1 MEKICKICDK
11 NIKAHSFSHL
21 GVYDTNSY
29 IFYSKIS
36 DAKLYDDYPG
46 VINHFTN
53 YLNLI
58 NPDKWIWIV
67 DYKSFGLKHY
77 FNFRVNIGLAKLIK
91 KFGKIDRIIIINSNN
106 FFNKTLNI
114 LKPLLGNDI
123 LNKTIIYNKNEFQ
136 LFIDQLNVDLQIKIF
151 LLSLYNE

>member
-1 MEKICKICDK
+1 MNKICKICNK

-36 DAKLYDDYPG
+36 DAELYDDYPG
-46 VINHFTN
+46 VLSHFNN
-53 YLNLI
+53 YLNII
-58 NPDKWIWIV
+58 NPDKWIWII
-67 DYKSFGLKHY
+67 DYNSFGIKHY

-91 KFGKIDRIIIINSNN
+91 KFGKIDKIIIINSNT
-106 FFNKTLNI
+106 FFYNTLNI

-123 LNKTIIYNKNEFQ
+123 LNKTFVYNKDEFK
-136 LFIDQLNVDLQIKIF
+136 LFLDKININVTIKLF
-151 LLSLYNE
+151 LLSLYYE